1 MRAARVVI
9 AWILLLAVVAC
20 GQKTRWDH
28 TPREE
33 HIVRSGETLYA
44 IAWRYGTDPNEL
56 ARWNK
61 LDDQS
66 LIYSGQVLRL
76 TRPPGMA
83 ASSSRST
90 SSSSQS
96 KGSSAPKQ
104 GLPPIPTEPPPKWF
118 WPTDGKVAVEFG
130 KRPGS
135 GTGILIAGNQGQ
147 PVKAA
152 ANGRVVYSGGGLTGY
167 GELIILKHNNTYLSA
182 YGHNATLLVTEGD
195 SVKKGQKIASM
206 GEGPGRE
213 PRLHFE
219 IRKNGEPVNPR
230 QYLPAR

>member
-1 MRAARVVI
+1 MRPVRVVC
-9 AWILLLAVVAC
+9 ALILLLSIVAC
-20 GQKTRWDH
+20 GPKTRWDH

-33 HIVRSGETLYA
+33 HVVRTGETLYA

-56 ARWNK
+56 ARWNNLSDK
-61 LDDQS
+61 S
-66 LIYSGQVLRL
+66 IIYPGQVLRL

-83 ASSSRST
+83 AAKASSG

-96 KGSSAPKQ
+96 SNAPGR
-104 GLPPIPTEPPPKWF
+104 GLPPIPTDPPPAWR

-135 GTGILIAGNQGQ
+135 GTGILIAGKVGQ
-147 PVKAA
+147 TIKAA

-182 YGHNATLLVTEGD
+182 YGHNASLLVAEGD
-195 SVKKGQKIASM
+195 SVIKGQRIANM